1 MTRALRVS
9 ELCLAV
15 KGWGQKLMRDPR
27 STAAKKAWE
36 TRRSARY
43 RASKSE
49 KASKVALRS
58 WCRANGWK
66 VLFFE
71 GVTGAPRTGIVD
83 AIIARIRPRDADA
96 VELRLVQLKSGV
108 GGLTAREIARL
119 KEAVAKLSGDWL
131 LAAFDG
137 ETLHLL
143 PEIHGRSPAPA
154 SLR

>member
-1 MTRALRVS
+1 MAD
-9 ELCLAV
+9 
-15 KGWGQKLMRDPR
+15 QR
-27 STAAKKAWE
+27 SAAARKAWQ

-49 KASKVALRS
+49 KASKVALAS

-71 GVTGAPRTGIVD
+71 GASGAPRTGIVD
-83 AIIARIRPRDADA
+83 AIIARIRPGDADA
-96 VELRLVQLKSGV
+96 IELKLVQLKSGA

-119 KEAVAKLSGDWL
+119 KEAVTNLSKDWL

-137 ETLHLL
+137 NTLHVL
-143 PEIHGRSPAPA
+143 PEMPPRGSREAGA
-154 SLR
+154 

>member
-1 MTRALRVS
+1 MAD
-9 ELCLAV
+9 
-15 KGWGQKLMRDPR
+15 QR
-27 STAAKKAWE
+27 SAAARKAWQ

-49 KASKVALRS
+49 KASKVALAA

-71 GVTGAPRTGIVD
+71 GASGAPRTGIVD
-83 AIIARIRPRDADA
+83 AIIARIRPGDADA
-96 VELRLVQLKSGV
+96 IELKLVQLKSGA

-119 KEAVAKLSGDWL
+119 KEAVTNLSKDWL

-137 ETLHLL
+137 NTLHVL
-143 PEIHGRSPAPA
+143 PEMPPRGSREAGA
-154 SLR
+154 